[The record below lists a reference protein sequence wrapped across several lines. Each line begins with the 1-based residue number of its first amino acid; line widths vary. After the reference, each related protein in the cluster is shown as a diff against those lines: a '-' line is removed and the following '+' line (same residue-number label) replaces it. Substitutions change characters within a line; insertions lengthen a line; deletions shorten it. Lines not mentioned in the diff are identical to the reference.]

1 MTKASTKTRRIQSHR
16 LSECKRR
23 TKVKGEFI
31 ILKNKMNSVYRL
43 EKDDQFTIL
52 SKANKYIFDL
62 EKKCERMANL
72 IDLLDGESSTT
83 TSRNNNLLE
92 MPEMD
97 PSCPENQELF
107 KQSYL
112 SEHPAA
118 SIDVH
123 SIDLIGDDIF

>member
-1 MTKASTKTRRIQSHR
+1 MTKASKKMRRIQRHR

-31 ILKNKMNSVYRL
+31 ILKNRMNSVYCL

-52 SKANKYIFDL
+52 SKANIYISDL

-72 IDLLDGESSTT
+72 ITLLDGEESSS
-83 TSRNNNLLE
+83 SRNNLLE

-97 PSCPENQELF
+97 PSCPENQKLF

-118 SIDVH
+118 SVDVH
-123 SIDLIGDDIF
+123 NIIDLIGDDIF